1 MKNTKYKKE
10 LPTLDLEKVLSIDEA
25 VETLLNQ
32 PKRKFTESVDIAVSL
47 GIDPKKSDQNV
58 RGSLTL
64 PHSLGKDVKIV
75 AFVDGDKA
83 KEAKDAGADFVG
95 TDDLLEKYKDGNID
109 FDVAITTPSMMKV
122 VSKLAKVL
130 GPKGLMP
137 NPKSGTV
144 TENIEKAVKDV
155 KHGQVRF
162 KTEKEGI
169 VQGTIANSEMDKTKL
184 TENLNSFMA
193 EIKRLK
199 PASSKGIYI
208 QDIYLSTTMGPGYRI
223 DVSQFWD
230 IEDWRC

>member
-1 MKNTKYKKE
+1 MKDTKYRKS
-10 LPTLDLEKVLSIDEA
+10 LPEVDLEKSFTVDEA
-25 VETLLNQ
+25 IDLLLKQ
-32 PKRKFTESVDIAVSL
+32 PKRKFTESVDVSVTL

-64 PHSLGKDVKIV
+64 PHSLGKEVKVV

-83 KEAKDAGADFVG
+83 KEAKAAGADFIG
-95 TDDLLEKYKDGNID
+95 TEDLLDKYKDGNID
-109 FDVAITTPSMMKV
+109 FDVAITTPGMMKV

-169 VQGTIANSEMDKTKL
+169 VQGTVANSTMDKDKM

-208 QDIYLSTTMGPGYRI
+208 EDIYLSTTMGPGYRI
-223 DVSQFWD
+223 DVSQF
-230 IEDWRC
+230 